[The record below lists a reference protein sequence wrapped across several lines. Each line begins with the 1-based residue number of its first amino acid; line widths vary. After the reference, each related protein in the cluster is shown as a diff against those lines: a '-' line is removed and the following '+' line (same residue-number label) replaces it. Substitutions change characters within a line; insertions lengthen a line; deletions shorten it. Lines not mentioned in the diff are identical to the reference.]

1 MITRAFPYRGSL
13 TDARRLDAHLWKE
26 KDQRPELVEMRNLCV
41 RQTIDGMQVMAA
53 LTAASRAEI
62 AFWHVYVSP
71 RKTLTADEAAKVVD
85 LVVTELKAHDHPLI
99 VFAHNDKPRA
109 GGGANHLHLLIGHV
123 SPITFR
129 ALDMRH
135 HAPRLHKVMALAAYL
150 IEGQAVPS
158 RWQKSIVRALRADG
172 YDHVADWLID
182 ELGVAP
188 VINAPRMTDSMR
200 RSAQAA
206 GFPLTGFQSELERLW
221 KSPATESEIAWFLV
235 RNGVALRRGNA
246 ASGIALYHEKLF
258 VGSLHRILRQDAST
272 VHQEAQRRIPRLLDA
287 DESIAPN
294 AAPSRASPEHL
305 KPSDAERRARLDLQK
320 RIDAVEGEL
329 ASLKTERLS
338 LIYQPGHAGSR
349 ERKSRDEIATRIRRL
364 ARAESILERAISLLW
379 QDAGW
384 MARSEL
390 ELMQAAEK
398 IVTSAAEDIPPNRSE
413 VEITQRGEA
422 EQARAPGWSP

>member
-1 MITRAFPYRGSL
+1 MIGRAFSYRGSL

-62 AFWHVYVSP
+62 ALWHLYVSP
-71 RKTLTADEAAKVVD
+71 RKTLTAAEVARVVD
-85 LVVTELKAHDHPLI
+85 LVVTEFKVRDHPLM

-109 GGGANHLHLLIGHV
+109 GGGANHLHLLMGHV

-150 IEGQAVPS
+150 IEGKAVPS
-158 RWQKSIVRALRADG
+158 RWQKSIIEALRADG
-172 YDHVADWLID
+172 NDHVADWLID
-182 ELGVAP
+182 ELGAVP

-206 GFPLTGFQSELERLW
+206 GFPLAGFQSELERLW
-221 KSPATESEIAWFLV
+221 KNSATEAEMAWFFY
-235 RNGVALRRGNA
+235 RNGVVVRRGNA
-246 ASGIALYHEKLF
+246 GNVIAFHHEKLF
-258 VGSLHRILRQDAST
+258 VGSLHRILRQDALI

-287 DESIAPN
+287 DESIAHN
-294 AAPSRASPEHL
+294 VAPSNAWAELL

-320 RIDAVEGEL
+320 RIDAIEGQL
-329 ASLKTERLS
+329 AGLKTERLS
-338 LIYQPGHAGSR
+338 LIYQSRHAGSR
-349 ERKSRDEIATRIRRL
+349 EQRSQDEIGTRIRRL
-364 ARAESILERAISLLW
+364 ARAESILEEAISLLW
-379 QDAGW
+379 QNAGW
-384 MARSEL
+384 MTRSEL
-390 ELMQAAEK
+390 ELMQAAER
-398 IVTSAAEDIPPNRSE
+398 IVSSAAENIAPNRSDI
-413 VEITQRGEA
+413 EITQREEI
-422 EQARAPGWSP
+422 EQALVPGWSP

>member
-62 AFWHVYVSP
+62 AFWHLYVSP

-85 LVVTELKAHDHPLI
+85 LVVTELKAHDHPLM
-99 VFAHNDKPRA
+99 VFAHSDKPRA

-135 HAPRLHKVMALAAYL
+135 HAPRLHKVMAVAAFL
-150 IEGQAVPS
+150 IEGKAVPS
-158 RWQKSIVRALRADG
+158 RWHKSIVRALRADG

-206 GFPLTGFQSELERLW
+206 GFPLTFQSELERLW

-235 RNGVALRRGNA
+235 RNGVAVRRGNA
-246 ASGIALYHEKLF
+246 TNGIALYHEKLF

-287 DESIAPN
+287 DESIVPD

-338 LIYQPGHAGSR
+338 LIYQPNHAGSR

-364 ARAESILERAISLLW
+364 ARAESILEEAISLLW
-379 QDAGW
+379 QDARW

-390 ELMQAAEK
+390 ELMQAAERS
-398 IVTSAAEDIPPNRSE
+398 VTSVA
-413 VEITQRGEA
+413 V